1 MNYSWLLYCAVS
13 TVYIN
18 ALLTNMCFE
27 ELKLLHRLIIF
38 SCCTLFSFVLPQLN
52 GTWGN
57 IISFTFIF
65 LFIVYL
71 QKHPLTHAAGNFYRN
86 LIHLNII
93 PFYTHKHNQKV
104 LRLIAIE
111 LILCGLIFIFNVT
124 LGNLIG
130 YSYSVILFNGILF
143 SLFFLSTGVLI
154 FCLYKTIQENYEF
167 QARVAHADSLSEY
180 ACRLEHLYKEIRC
193 FKHDYMN
200 ILSSMKRPDFLEK
213 QYNT

>member
-71 QKHPLTHAAGNFYRN
+71 QKHPFLNAIGMLLNYIIGVTLNYLLLMFLYLVGVNSVSLYENIPYYFMFNIFQLCIMHPLTHAAGNFYRN
-86 LIHLNII
+86 LIRFGIQRPNS
-93 PFYTHKHNQKV
+93 
-104 LRLIAIE
+104 RR
-111 LILCGLIFIFNVT
+111 FI
-124 LGNLIG
+124 GNCRKAVGCLLFAFFGNEGPEDCEGTRI
-130 YSYSVILFNGILF
+130 SYL
-143 SLFFLSTGVLI
+143 
-154 FCLYKTIQENYEF
+154 
-167 QARVAHADSLSEY
+167 
-180 ACRLEHLYKEIRC
+180 
-193 FKHDYMN
+193 
-200 ILSSMKRPDFLEK
+200 
-213 QYNT
+213 

>member
-1 MNYSWLLYCAVS
+1 MNYSWRLYCAVS

-71 QKHPLTHAAGNFYRN
+71 QKHPFLNAIGMLLNYIIGVTLNYLLLMFLYLVGVNPVSLYENIPYYFMFNIFQLCIMHPLTHAAGNFYRN

-93 PFYTHKHNQKV
+93 SFYTHKHNQKV

-143 SLFFLSTGVLI
+143 SLFFLS
-154 FCLYKTIQENYEF
+154 
-167 QARVAHADSLSEY
+167 
-180 ACRLEHLYKEIRC
+180 
-193 FKHDYMN
+193 
-200 ILSSMKRPDFLEK
+200 FL
-213 QYNT
+213 